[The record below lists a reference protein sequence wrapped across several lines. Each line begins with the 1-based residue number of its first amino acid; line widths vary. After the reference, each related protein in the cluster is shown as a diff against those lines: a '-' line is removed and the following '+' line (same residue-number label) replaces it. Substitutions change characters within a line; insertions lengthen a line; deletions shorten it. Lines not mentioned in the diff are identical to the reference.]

1 MIKMIQK
8 NKSEFSRYKG
18 ILSRKISNSSQ
29 IFQNKIDFCDSVA
42 CISNVLLSDSF
53 DPKLQISVICCVQL
67 LYFICLEGRRRFTN
81 EQVHSVY
88 H

>member
-1 MIKMIQK
+1 MIQK
-8 NKSEFSRYKG
+8 KKCESSLYKAKG

-53 DPKLQISVICCVQL
+53 DPKLQISVICSVQL